1 MKNITKLHKGNYIRQ
16 LIFVTVIAL
25 PILILFIFLSVIPA
39 GNQYKNY
46 KKEIFKLKREL
57 LIADKKYKTL
67 QKNLYNIELG
77 NHYVLT
83 EFRKP
88 KSMVDFKNDNPYIRS
103 FREVKDKYEDTKLF
117 SKRTFKIQTKY
128 LYSTLENFFDLLENS
143 DKYQMRFAIDFPIR
157 FQVDKHRKLA
167 INFNLNLYKAKP
179 LPKREPRPYKDI
191 QK

>member
-1 MKNITKLHKGNYIRQ
+1 LRNITKLHKGNYIRQ
-16 LIFVTVIAL
+16 LIFVTAIAL
-25 PILILFIFLSVIPA
+25 PLLMIFIFLFVIPA
-39 GNQYKNY
+39 GSQYKNF

-57 LIADKKYKTL
+57 LIAEKNHKTL
-67 QKNLYNIELG
+67 QKDLYNIELG
-77 NHYVLT
+77 NHYVLK

-103 FREVKDKYEDTKLF
+103 FREIKDKYEDTKLF
-117 SKRTFKIQTKY
+117 TKRTFKIQTKY

-143 DKYQMRFAIDFPIR
+143 DKYEMRFTVDFPIKFR
-157 FQVDKHRKLA
+157 VDKHRKLA
-167 INFNLNLYKAKP
+167 ITFNLNLYKAKP